1 MTQIALA
8 ACLVLVLAL
17 PAAAQGSVFLEDLTW
32 TEVRDLIRGGATTA
46 LLPTGGTE
54 QNGPH
59 MALGKHNA
67 VMRWAAEQ
75 IARRLGRTVV
85 APVMAY
91 VPEGAIDP
99 PTGHM
104 RFPGTLTLP
113 PADFQRVVEHAAR
126 SLRAAGFRD
135 VVLIG
140 DSGDNQAPLRAAAAR
155 LGREWAGSA
164 ARAHFASEYYTAG
177 ADPRGPFQTWLR
189 TQGEPPAAIGT
200 HAGLADTSMLLAVD
214 PRMVRS
220 DRLSAASAAAG
231 VAGDPARASAAY
243 GRRGLELRVE
253 AAVAQIRGLIEARG
267 DASTGAGREAP
278 GTGQPRLR

>member
-1 MTQIALA
+1 MRTSAAAVCALW
-8 ACLVLVLAL
+8 LLAG
-17 PAAAQGSVFLEDLTW
+17 PAAAESSVFLEELTW
-32 TEVRDLIRGGATTA
+32 TELRDLVRSGSTTV
-46 LLPTGGTE
+46 LIPTGGTE

-75 IARRLGRTVV
+75 IARRLTGTLV
-85 APVMAY
+85 APVLAY
-91 VPEGAIDP
+91 VPEGAVDP

-104 RFPGTLTLP
+104 RFPGTLSLP
-113 PADFQRVVEHAAR
+113 PADFQRVIEHAAR

-135 VVLIG
+135 IVLIG
-140 DSGDNQAPLRAAAAR
+140 DSGDNQAPLRAAATH
-155 LGREWAGSA
+155 LNREWSGGP
-164 ARAHFASEYYTAG
+164 ARAHFASDYYTAG

-189 TQGEPPAAIGT
+189 AQGETPAAIGT

-220 DRLSAASAAAG
+220 DRLATARSEPG

-243 GRRGLELRVE
+243 GRRGLEMRVD
-253 AAVAQIRGLIEARG
+253 AAVAQIRALIEARG
-267 DASTGAGREAP
+267 RGAA
-278 GTGQPRLR
+278 TQPRLR

>member
-1 MTQIALA
+1 MLLLAGGIADR
-8 ACLVLVLAL
+8 
-17 PAAAQGSVFLEDLTW
+17 AAAQNSVFLEELTSI
-32 TEVRDLIRGGATTA
+32 EVRDLVRAGTTTV
-46 LLPTGGTE
+46 LIPTGGTE

-75 IARRLGRTVV
+75 IARRLTGALV
-85 APVMAY
+85 APVLAY
-91 VPEGAIDP
+91 VPEGAVDP

-113 PADFQRVVEHAAR
+113 PADFQRLVEHAAR

-155 LGREWAGSA
+155 LNREWAAGP
-164 ARAHFASEYYTAG
+164 ARAHFVSDYYTAG

-189 TQGEPPAAIGT
+189 AQGEAPSAIGT

-214 PRMVRS
+214 PRMIRT
-220 DRLSAASAAAG
+220 DRLAAAGSEPG
-231 VAGDPARASAAY
+231 VAGDPARATAAY
-243 GRRGLELRVE
+243 GRRGMEMRVD
-253 AAVAQIRGLIEARG
+253 AAVAQIRALIEARG
-267 DASTGAGREAP
+267 RAGAPAP
-278 GTGQPRLR
+278 AQPRLR